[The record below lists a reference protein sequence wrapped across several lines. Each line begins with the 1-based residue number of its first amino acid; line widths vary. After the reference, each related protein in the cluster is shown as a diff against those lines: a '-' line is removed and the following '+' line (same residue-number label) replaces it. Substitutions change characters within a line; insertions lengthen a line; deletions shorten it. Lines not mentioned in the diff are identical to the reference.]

1 MKSFVFSGISILM
14 GTCVY
19 AETIPVKTNSD
30 RYFIELYSYGYEEP
44 SVMTKDSEIAFF
56 SLGWQDYGMAGSDG
70 FIGNA
75 RYFYG
80 TTEYASTS
88 TGTTSGDPTSGV
100 QAELAHKWSM
110 TDYDLFAGL
119 GYRRLFDDWGGKVSS
134 TNNWTYDRRSEYF
147 YAPIGILNHI
157 EGGGYFKG
165 QFNYLI
171 EGTQT
176 SYLSDGGSYS
186 DVTSTQNSG
195 YGLELEY
202 SPQSNYA
209 VFLRYWDIDDGTVES
224 RYSTYEPNNTTTE
237 LGFKWLF

>member
-44 SVMTKDSEIAFF
+44 SLMTKDSEIAFF

-100 QAELAHKWSM
+100 QAELAYKWSM

-119 GYRRLFDDWGGKVSS
+119 GYRQLFDDWGGKQSS
-134 TNNWTYDRRSEYF
+134 TGHWSYDRRSKYL

-165 QFNYLI
+165 QLNYLI

-176 SYLSDGGSYS
+176 SYLGYLSGYS
-186 DVTSTQNSG
+186 DTTNTQNSG

-202 SPQSNYA
+202 SPNEKYA
-209 VFLRYWDIDDGTVES
+209 VFMRYWDIEDSTVNNS
-224 RYSTYEPNNTTTE
+224 MYEPNNTTTE